1 MYSLILTH
9 LLLRLLDH
17 LFYDSVVDPLGLA
30 VHALADVSASQQAL
44 IRCGGEERSLVEVGA
59 GELFCAPPVPGA
71 CTRTRLRC
79 PCQMSPSGPQRSGR
93 TSRSHRS
100 DTGASPYR
108 NVGDLDATWLG
119 KRIALFF
126 SRQECFTELLAGLG
140 QVGRTP
146 IFSMS
151 LRAQHLDA
159 SSSRLIL
166 LAPV

>member
-1 MYSLILTH
+1 LCSSSAWHVHSHTPAAPMSDEVLSAHDTAEEPA
-9 LLLRLLDH
+9 DH
-17 LFYDSVVDPLGLA
+17 TDQIQVQ
-30 VHALADVSASQQAL
+30 AS
-44 IRCGGEERSLVEVGA
+44 
-59 GELFCAPPVPGA
+59 
-71 CTRTRLRC
+71 
-79 PCQMSPSGPQRSGR
+79 
-93 TSRSHRS
+93 
-100 DTGASPYR
+100 YR

-140 QVGRTP
+140 QIEHTP

-166 LAPV
+166 PTPV